1 MDETERE
8 LRRAILSLSGRAD
21 GGGEK
26 DTACVTTGWD
36 EEEATFNAIMS
47 SGITF
52 QPFLPITVSAS
63 AAHHHQNPMLPSSPS
78 LKPLPYSNFAQ
89 DTLTNVSPATA
100 AASDYSQIPRLAKHE
115 PISSYQDYFPNPTF
129 YDYPPDLNLLP
140 NTHFSPPPPRHLQHH
155 DCEPNDYSSIFQH
168 LPDLLP
174 LDPSNYFPC
183 SSSSSSSYKRPRFVD
198 SHHFCYPS
206 ASFAAAVAAQH
217 FHPYPPLPHFNNTTP
232 FAPLNNNYGFRPSS
246 SSQSSSHANAP
257 IPPPPPAPQVKTKRR
272 ITTPSPS
279 LPGSALARQR
289 RQRLS
294 DKTRCLQKLLPWDKK
309 MDSATTYGEAYK
321 YIQFLQA
328 QLSALQTMPVLTPPT
343 TSIATSSGSVGG
355 ELERLSRNQLLQ
367 VLLNS
372 PSAQNVMYS
381 RGCCVFSV
389 EQLDQI
395 SRRFSR
401 KMGSST
407 ASKSS
412 PPSS

>member
-1 MDETERE
+1 MDETETE
-8 LRRAILSLSGRAD
+8 LRRAIRSLSGRAD

-26 DTACVTTGWD
+26 ATACVSTGWD

-52 QPFLPITVSAS
+52 QSFLPTTTSAP
-63 AAHHHQNPMLPSSPS
+63 HHLQSPMLPSPPS
-78 LKPLPYSNFAQ
+78 LKPLPYSDFAQ
-89 DTLTNVSPATA
+89 DTFTNVSPATA
-100 AASDYSQIPRLAKHE
+100 AALDYSQVLRLAKHE
-115 PISSYQDYFPNPTF
+115 PISNYQDYFPTPTF

-140 NTHFSPPPPRHLQHH
+140 TTHFSPPPPRHLQHH
-155 DCEPNDYSSIFQH
+155 DNESNDYSSIFQH

-183 SSSSSSSYKRPRFVD
+183 SSSSSSPYKRPRFVG

-206 ASFAAAVAAQH
+206 ASFAAAVATQH
-217 FHPYPPLPHFNNTTP
+217 FHPHPSLPHFNN
-232 FAPLNNNYGFRPSS
+232 APLFPPLNNYGFRTSS
-246 SSQSSSHANAP
+246 ASQSSSHANAP
-257 IPPPPPAPQVKTKRR
+257 TPPPPPAPQVKTKRR

-279 LPGSALARQR
+279 LPGSALARER

-343 TSIATSSGSVGG
+343 TSIATSSVGG
-355 ELERLSRNQLLQ
+355 KLERLSRNQLLQ

-372 PSAQNVMYS
+372 PSAQTVMYS

-395 SRRFSR
+395 SRRFSH

-412 PPSS
+412 PPSP